1 MSGYEFGKSILE
13 NLKTMSEQRDIADV
27 AAECDIAFNQ
37 GSGEIQGLKIITAKD
52 PLKAAIDYA
61 SKENDITC
69 LVVMHTWFCTVPS
82 RKTDLRGWL
91 NSLKVW
97 DSIDEQRRIQANR

>member
-1 MSGYEFGKSILE
+1 MSGYEFGKSVLE
-13 NLKTMSEQRDIADV
+13 NLKAMSEQRDIADV
-27 AAECDIAFNQ
+27 AKECDVAFNQ
-37 GSGEIQGLKIITAKD
+37 GSGEIHGLKVITAKD

-61 SKENDITC
+61 SEVSGVVC
-69 LVVMHTWFCTVPS
+69 LVVEHSWFGTVPS
-82 RKTDLRGWL
+82 RKTDLKGWL